1 MLQED
6 LVTTLEVDPVLECSH
21 GQEEQC
27 HVTHV
32 TRYEPSLEQV
42 RGDDDD
48 DDSDDGD
55 DGAGVPGQLR
65 EELPDQLPARGEQG
79 DSDQ

>member
-1 MLQED
+1 MRHPGRGQLIVLGVASVESVGVLQED

-27 HVTHV
+27 HVTHL

-42 RGDDDD
+42 RRWGW
-48 DDSDDGD
+48 
-55 DGAGVPGQLR
+55 
-65 EELPDQLPARGEQG
+65 
-79 DSDQ
+79 